1 MKNSLPTKKDIKEL
15 TDFIPLIYD
24 ENITLYKTNPDGDM
38 LSGGYY
44 IYHPYVN
51 TFFELASQ
59 PCWQDYDYVDNFSE
73 EMIEYNKIEQASMDE
88 IKTIL
93 TWCVRI
99 ERFNEGHWISV
110 IENKVA
116 KRVLERLLSINKE
129 IKQ

>member
-24 ENITLYKTNPDGDM
+24 ENITLYKANPDGDM
-38 LSGGYY
+38 LNGGYY
-44 IYHPYVN
+44 IYHPYLY

-73 EMIEYNKIEQASMDE
+73 EMIEYNKIEQASMDQ

-116 KRVLERLLSINKE
+116 KRVLERLLSINK
-129 IKQ
+129 